1 MSEEEISIQD
11 QYEEVV
17 QTGNYVAISEFLNQ
31 QNISDVAELIE
42 ENEEREMDIF
52 QHLSVHRAASLFK
65 ILEHSN
71 QKRIIKNLPPAKS
84 AELLN
89 EMQPDDRTAFLEDL
103 PNEVVRELVKT
114 LTPEE
119 RKITL
124 SLLGYPENSVG
135 KVNDSRLHICS

>member
-1 MSEEEISIQD
+1 MRHYRRNKKMEEEVNIQE
-11 QYEEVV
+11 QYEEIL
-17 QTGNYVAISEFLNQ
+17 QTGDDAAISEFLNQ

-42 ENEEREMDIF
+42 EDEEREMGIF
-52 QHLSVHRAASLFK
+52 LHLSMHRAVSLFK

-89 EMQPDDRTAFLEDL
+89 TMQADDRTDFLEDL

-124 SLLGYPENSVG
+124 VIAGLS
-135 KVNDSRLHICS
+135 